1 MAVIVVLVVV
11 VVVVVVVEEEKAVA
25 LLLSDAPFF
34 QLGLNHKSEQSAMN
48 TSYPVNLR
56 HTTAAKLQMMR
67 LVESS
72 NE

>member
-1 MAVIVVLVVV
+1 MVVLVVV
-11 VVVVVVVEEEKAVA
+11 VVEEEEEEAVA
-25 LLLSDAPFF
+25 LFLSDALFF
-34 QLGLNHKSEQSAMN
+34 QWGLNHKSEQSAMN
-48 TSYPVNLR
+48 TSYLVNLR